1 MVEKWTEDEIEILKT
16 YYPEEG
22 GNTYKRLDG
31 RTEQAVRS
39 KVFKLGIKSNKKRV
53 RWELKEEELVAD
65 FYLKH
70 KELSFGKVLELLDIL
85 YQNGFKEHTQN
96 AVDKKLEN
104 YSYLETGVGLSHV
117 ANQTRTIYKKKNGIN

>member
-1 MVEKWTEDEIEILKT
+1 MVKKWTKDEIEILKT

-22 GNTYKRLDG
+22 GKTYKRLDD
-31 RTEQAVRS
+31 RTEQAVRN

-53 RWELKEEELVAD
+53 LWQLKEEELVAD

-85 YQNGFKEHTQN
+85 HKNGFKNHTQN

-117 ANQTRTIYKKKNGIN
+117 AKKTRKIYNKKKGIN

>member
-1 MVEKWTEDEIEILKT
+1 MVKKWTKYEIEILKT

-22 GNTYKRLDG
+22 GKTYKRLDG
-31 RTEQAVRS
+31 RTKQSVRG
-39 KVFKLGIKSNKKRV
+39 KAFNLGIRTNKKRV
-53 RWELKEEELVAD
+53 LWQLKEEELVAD

-85 YQNGFKEHTQN
+85 HKNGFKNHTQN

-117 ANQTRTIYKKKNGIN
+117 AKKTRKIYNKKKGIN

>member
-1 MVEKWTEDEIEILKT
+1 MDKKWTEDEIEILKT

-22 GNTYKRLDG
+22 GNTYKRLDS
-31 RTEQAVRS
+31 RTEQAVRGQ
-39 KVFKLGIKSNKKRV
+39 VFKLGIKSNKKRV
-53 RWELKEEELVAD
+53 RWELKEELVAD

-85 YQNGFKEHTQN
+85 HKNGFKNHTQN

-117 ANQTRTIYKKKNGIN
+117 ANQTRTIYNKKNGIN

>member
-1 MVEKWTEDEIEILKT
+1 MVKKWTEDEIEILKT

-22 GNTYKRLDG
+22 GNTYKRLDS
-31 RTEQAVRS
+31 RTEQAVRG

-65 FYLKH
+65 FYLKY
-70 KELSFGKVLELLDIL
+70 KELSFGKVLELLNIL
-85 YQNGFKEHTQN
+85 HKNGFKNHTQN

-117 ANQTRTIYKKKNGIN
+117 ANQTRTIYNKKVGIN

>member
-1 MVEKWTEDEIEILKT
+1 MVKKWTEDEIEILKT

-31 RTEQAVRS
+31 RTKQTVRS
-39 KVFKLGIKSNKKRV
+39 KAFNLGIRTNKKRV
-53 RWELKEEELVAD
+53 HWDFKEEELVAD

-85 YQNGFKEHTQN
+85 HKNGFKNHTQN

-117 ANQTRTIYKKKNGIN
+117 ANQTRTIYNKKNGIN